1 MILLKRWLCV
11 LALFVGGAFV
21 LPLAAQETVAP
32 ADQPA
37 ATPAAAPDATP
48 AATPAPQDAS
58 AQAPAAT
65 PPAAPTWS
73 VGPIDFAGTID
84 GYYGFNFNHPHQTVG
99 IDSGQVNY
107 LYNFNNQ
114 ANQFSLNMVKLGMS
128 HTADPVG
135 FEFDL
140 MYGNTD
146 LIIPSTTGIDQY
158 IENAYVTF
166 KPAKAHGFEMDFGK
180 FVTTA
185 GAEVIES
192 YSNWNYSRSLLFS
205 YAIPYYHFGLRTSW
219 PMGKHWTGGLQV
231 VNGWNNTVANH
242 SGVTVGL
249 NATATYAKWAWVIDW
264 YGGPGNTGTNSGW
277 HNLYDTTLTL
287 TPSSK
292 FSMYLNYDYDE
303 QQFFPDL
310 TSPHDFINGKIGTWQ
325 GLAGAFHFQLNSKWA
340 FTPRLEWFDDP
351 EGVAIGG
358 SPFANGNLVRQSV
371 KEGTLTLEYKFLEG
385 LMWRGEYRYDWSNQP
400 FFLVGAECGFTTGPG
415 CVSGYAN
422 GLGNSNH
429 QNTLTFAVIAF
440 FGPKR

>member
-48 AATPAPQDAS
+48 APASAQPQDAS
-58 AQAPAAT
+58 TPAAQAPAAT

-73 VGPIDFAGTID
+73 AGPIDFAGTID
-84 GYYGFNFNHPHQTVG
+84 GYYGFNFNHPHAAVG
-99 IDSGQVNY
+99 DDSGQQNF
-107 LYNFNNQ
+107 LYNFNVP

-146 LIIPSTTGIDQY
+146 KIIPSTTGIDQY

-205 YAIPYYHFGLRTSW
+205 WAIPYNHFGLRTSW
-219 PMGKHWTGGLQV
+219 PMGKKWVGGIQL
-231 VNGWNNTVANH
+231 VNGWNNTVAFH
-242 SGVTVGL
+242 SAPTVGL
-249 NATATYAKWAWVIDW
+249 NAMGTYAKWSLMLDW
-264 YGGPGNTGTNSGW
+264 YGGPGNFGTNSGW
-277 HNLYDTTLTL
+277 HNLYDTVLTL

-292 FSMYLNYDYDE
+292 FAMYLNYDYDE
-303 QQFFPDL
+303 QQFFDGPL
-310 TSPHDFINGKIGTWQ
+310 KNGTIGTWQ
-325 GLAGAFHFQLNSKWA
+325 GLAGAFHFTFNSKWS
-340 FTPRLEWFDDP
+340 FTPRIEWFDDP
-351 EGVAIGG
+351 EGAAIGS
-358 SPFANGNLVRQSV
+358 SPYSNGDLVRQSV

-400 FFLVGAECGFTTGPG
+400 FFLVGAECNYTTESCIPG
-415 CVSGYAN
+415 ESK